1 MMESGGPGSP
11 RRKYGWGLSTRQP
24 HLWVSAKKKNFQG
37 LWTLLMQIC
46 AELELRRE
54 IKCTSA
60 TRPTEEIHQM
70 RSLRWRESVDVK
82 QLLLGAGPSLGF
94 VGICEPI
101 LWMNS
106 SAWEKGS
113 RLGLLNKAILPL
125 LGWRQAPLNAQKHGP
140 SLVNR
145 VDFTD
150 GINLK
155 DVKMPSTLMDG
166 PDPKKQ
172 RAVR

>member
-1 MMESGGPGSP
+1 MAGGS
-11 RRKYGWGLSTRQP
+11 STRQP
-24 HLWVSAKKKNFQG
+24 ASLGVRKKEKIFRVFGPCLCKFARSWN
-37 LWTLLMQIC
+37 C
-46 AELELRRE
+46 AEKS
-54 IKCTSA
+54 KCTSA

-125 LGWRQAPLNAQKHGP
+125 LGWRQAPLNGSKNMGQALLIVWTLP
-140 SLVNR
+140 
-145 VDFTD
+145 
-150 GINLK
+150 
-155 DVKMPSTLMDG
+155 MAST
-166 PDPKKQ
+166 
-172 RAVR
+172 